1 MMMQDQGVQDDAF
14 SAQMI
19 NALTSEVSTRQSQ
32 WAVSNYREMI
42 SLITQS
48 NLGSGFKNLQAD
60 MNSAPG
66 MQASMVMSPATRKFM
81 ADMQRAAGVDAFL
94 IGTYV
99 LTRELRAMGGIVTI
113 NRAVDVAR
121 VRVVLFS
128 AREGAPWWSAS
139 VARYGDRDEVVKEL
153 SRSLAANLG
162 KGTQMQM

>member
-1 MMMQDQGVQDDAF
+1 
-14 SAQMI
+14 
-19 NALTSEVSTRQSQ
+19 
-32 WAVSNYREMI
+32 
-42 SLITQS
+42 
-48 NLGSGFKNLQAD
+48 
-60 MNSAPG
+60 
-66 MQASMVMSPATRKFM
+66 M

-162 KGTQMQM
+162 KGTLMQM